1 LRTQISRPQVVRRGV
16 FVAVDGPGGVGKTTT
31 VTAVTALLRSAGVP
45 TWTTAEPSDSD
56 IGQLARVRVH
66 KPTSGLALTCL
77 FAADRYQQL
86 DEEIRPQLAAG
97 TVVVTDRYL
106 ASGLVM
112 QRHDGVDLEFLR
124 ALNAR
129 ADRPDLAV
137 ILTADADTV
146 AARLRERGAHNRY
159 QLRHADTVRELEL
172 FVEAGK
178 VLGRSGVHVLVL
190 NTATTPPAGVA
201 AAIRDRIDSI
211 REEPLNQRLP
221 L

>member
-1 LRTQISRPQVVRRGV
+1 M
-16 FVAVDGPGGVGKTTT
+16 
-31 VTAVTALLRSAGVP
+31 
-45 TWTTAEPSDSD
+45 
-56 IGQLARVRVH
+56 
-66 KPTSGLALTCL
+66 
-77 FAADRYQQL
+77 
-86 DEEIRPQLAAG
+86 
-97 TVVVTDRYL
+97 VVVTDRSL

-159 QLRHADTVRELEL
+159 QLRRAETVRELEL

-178 VLGRSGVHVLVL
+178 VLSRSGVHVLG
-190 NTATTPPAGVA
+190 AEHGDCAAG
-201 AAIRDRIDSI
+201 RRSGSDSRDSI
-211 REEPLNQRLP
+211 RDEPLNQRLS

>member
-1 LRTQISRPQVVRRGV
+1 M
-16 FVAVDGPGGVGKTTT
+16 
-31 VTAVTALLRSAGVP
+31 
-45 TWTTAEPSDSD
+45 
-56 IGQLARVRVH
+56 
-66 KPTSGLALTCL
+66 
-77 FAADRYQQL
+77 
-86 DEEIRPQLAAG
+86 
-97 TVVVTDRYL
+97 VVVTDRSL

-112 QRHDGVDLEFLR
+112 QRHDGVDLDFLR

-178 VLGRSGVHVLVL
+178 VLSRSGVHVLVL
-190 NTATTPPAGVA
+190 NTATVPPATVA

-211 REEPLNQRLP
+211 RDESLNQRLR